1 MAFHATNPVRDQ
13 LKAEILAAL
22 AEDKAP
28 MTTSALYHACP
39 SATSSEEVSR
49 VAYELRKKNLI
60 ADGGKVPHSRGT
72 PVNSYILA
80 DPYLAAA
87 KPIQVEPVIKKSRQ
101 PAKKR
106 KPAPGNPFTASIRP
120 QEAHD
125 GLPRV
130 TRDLPQHLQSS
141 APHDAF
147 PTVSPI
153 AQTTTAPQ
161 LAAEGINHYIEDH
174 IMSEDPVHYMDIE
187 PFALEP
193 RDPEAEEDVDSDL
206 VSALMALAHHVEADT
221 ADDLLGLAEMA
232 STDVGEIAAAMSK
245 RHESAPKKVCKCI
258 RLNSLPPLPR
268 GYRYT
273 AISVDIVSDE
283 DGESLNLLI
292 ADEGNGPF
300 AQIDTTGKLR
310 FDRWELTM
318 IGEAA
323 DALIQLLGG
332 DHA

>member
-1 MAFHATNPVRDQ
+1 MANHNLNPVREQ
-13 LKAEILAAL
+13 LRAEILATL
-22 AEDKAP
+22 AASQDP
-28 MTTSALYHACP
+28 LTTSDLYLACP

-60 ADGGKVPHSRGT
+60 ADGGKVPHPRGT

-268 GYRYT
+268 GYRYA
-273 AISVDIVSDE
+273 AIAVDVVSDHDCE
-283 DGESLNLLI
+283 ILHIRIL
-292 ADEGNGPF
+292 DEGDGPF
-300 AQIDTTGKLR
+300 AEIDTTDKLR
-310 FDRWELTM
+310 FDRGELAL
-318 IGEAA
+318 ISQAA
-323 DALIQLLGG
+323 DALIDLLES
-332 DHA
+332 DHE

>member
-1 MAFHATNPVRDQ
+1 MAAHNINPVREQ
-13 LKAEILAAL
+13 LRGEILTAL
-22 AEDKAP
+22 ACGEP
-28 MTTSALYHACP
+28 MTTAALYARCP
-39 SATSSEEVSR
+39 SAVDAEDVSR
-49 VAYELRKKNLI
+49 LAWELKRKGMI
-60 ADGGKVPHSRGT
+60 ADGGKVPHPRGT

-174 IMSEDPVHYMDIE
+174 IMSEDPIHYADPE

-258 RLNSLPPLPR
+258 RLNSLPPLPA
-268 GYRYT
+268 GYRF
-273 AISVDIVSDE
+273 SSIVASIFSE
-283 DGESLNLLI
+283 HDGETMDVHVV
-292 ADEGNGPF
+292 DEGDGPF
-300 AQIDTTGKLR
+300 VKIYTTGGLS
-310 FDRWELTM
+310 FGLGEMAL
-318 IGEAA
+318 ISEAA
-323 DALIQLLGG
+323 DALIKLLES
-332 DHA
+332 DHE